1 MKNLLPWLEPVHPF
15 GIHTGWRGLLTMAIT
30 AALSQPLMARE
41 VMALPAT
48 TATVVAT
55 KQLLEIPNHLFA
67 LSHPIG
73 QQRLL
78 QSDYRQAYWPLA
90 TYFETQRNQAY
101 CSVATSV
108 MALNALGVARPA
120 TMLYPD
126 FPFFT
131 QEDFFANV
139 DRRIANPEMVAKQ
152 GMTLEQ
158 LEAVL
163 GHYAVSVDKVFAD
176 TLDAN
181 QFRELLKKH
190 LREQDRFV
198 LFNFNR
204 RFIGEAGGGHWSP
217 LAAYHEASDSVL
229 LMDVARYKYPPV
241 WVPLVDLLQ
250 GAQNHDNVSG
260 KARGLLVLS
269 KRN

>member
-1 MKNLLPWLEPVHPF
+1 MKKILSLVCFSGSFTRRVLQV
-15 GIHTGWRGLLTMAIT
+15 GLLSA
-30 AALSQPLMARE
+30 AALSLSQTAVARDMAR
-41 VMALPAT
+41 PA
-48 TATVVAT
+48 AVAT
-55 KQLLEIPNHLFA
+55 QVLEIPSQLFS

-73 QQRLL
+73 QQRLM

-108 MALNALGVARPA
+108 IALNALGLPRPA
-120 TMLYPD
+120 TSLYPD

-131 QEDFFANV
+131 QQDFFTGISKTVA
-139 DRRIANPEMVAKQ
+139 DPERVAQ
-152 GMTLEQ
+152 EGMTLDQ
-158 LEAVL
+158 LETVL
-163 GHYAVSVDKVFAD
+163 AHYPVRTEKFSAEALNVVQ
-176 TLDAN
+176 L
-181 QFRELLKKH
+181 RELLKKH

-204 RFIGEAGGGHWSP
+204 SFIGEVGAGHWSP
-217 LAAYHEASDSVL
+217 LAAYHEPSDSVL

-241 WVPLVDLLQ
+241 WVPLSDLLR
-250 GAQNHDNVSG
+250 GAQDPDSLSG

-269 KRN
+269 KKL

>member
-1 MKNLLPWLEPVHPF
+1 MKNSVPPLQRHRRWAAHTLLA
-15 GIHTGWRGLLTMAIT
+15 GLF
-30 AALSQPLMARE
+30 AAAVLALPPASMARE
-41 VMALPAT
+41 VAAPVAAT
-48 TATVVAT
+48 TVAA
-55 KQLLEIPNHLFA
+55 QPLQIPNSLFV

-108 MALNALGVARPA
+108 IALNALGLPRPVTA
-120 TMLYPD
+120 LYPD

-131 QEDFFANV
+131 QQDFFANV
-139 DRRIANPEMVAKQ
+139 DQRIANPETVSKE
-152 GMTLEQ
+152 GMTLDQ
-158 LEAVL
+158 LATVL
-163 GHYAVSVDKVFAD
+163 VQFPVDVEKISGDA
-176 TLDAN
+176 LDAP
-181 QFRELLKKH
+181 QLRELLKKH

-204 RFIGEAGGGHWSP
+204 RFIGEVGGGHWSP

-241 WVPLVDLLQ
+241 WVPLADLLQ
-250 GAQNHDNVSG
+250 AAQDPDSVSG
-260 KARGLLVLS
+260 KARGLLVVTK
-269 KRN
+269 KR

>member
-1 MKNLLPWLEPVHPF
+1 MKNIASWFEPVR
-15 GIHTGWRGLLTMAIT
+15 WCSGLLTV
-30 AALSQPLMARE
+30 AAVVALPQPLMARE
-41 VMALPAT
+41 LIAPP
-48 TATVVAT
+48 ATVVAAG
-55 KQLLEIPNHLFA
+55 QPLEIPNRLFA

-108 MALNALGVARPA
+108 MALNALGVPRPA
-120 TMLYPD
+120 TVLYPD

-139 DRRIANPEMVAKQ
+139 DRRIADPEVVARK

-163 GHYAVSVDKVFAD
+163 GHYTVTVEKVVAD
-176 TLDAN
+176 TLDAS
-181 QFRELLKKH
+181 QLRELLKKH

-198 LFNFNR
+198 LLNFNR
-204 RFIGEAGGGHWSP
+204 RLIGQAGGGHWSP

-250 GAQNHDNVSG
+250 GAQNHDSVSG
-260 KARGLLVLS
+260 KARGLLIVT
-269 KRN
+269 KKN